1 VDYRIQRGDTLSAL
15 AKQFDTTVERLA
27 RANGIEDPDR
37 IAEGKTLHIPD
48 GFDDDLPAAQSTTPW
63 TPPGNLDLGPRPP
76 PPPPGGPTD
85 LRGLGTLSARYESN
99 GDPGTVSSGRGDPGG
114 VSYGAYQFATNPGAA
129 RAFSAWLQR
138 TDPSLGRAF
147 AGLSPGTTAFSNAWR
162 AVAARQPAAFL
173 AAQHAFVGER
183 YFEGSRSQLESRLP
197 ALDLSQ
203 RSRVVSDVLW
213 SSSVQ
218 HGPSGA
224 VAIFSRALAGR
235 DVSRLSDADL
245 INAVY
250 DERARRDRRGALAYF
265 SSSSRAV
272 QAGVAQRF
280 VDERAEALA
289 SL

>member
-1 VDYRIQRGDTLSAL
+1 MDYRIQRGDTLSAL
-15 AKQFDTTVERLA
+15 AKKFDTTVERLA
-27 RANGIEDPDR
+27 RVNGIEDPDR

-48 GFDDDLPAAQSTTPW
+48 GFDDDVEPPAPPSTW
-63 TPPGNLDLGPRPP
+63 VPPGNIDFGPRPP

-85 LRGLGTLSARYESN
+85 IRGLGTLSARYESN
-99 GDPGTVSSGRGDPGG
+99 GNPGTVSSGRGDPGG
-114 VSYGAYQFATNPGAA
+114 VSYGAYQFATNPGSA

-138 TDPSLGRAF
+138 TEPALGRAF

-162 AVAARQPAAFL
+162 TVAAQRPDEFL
-173 AAQHAFVGER
+173 AAQHAFVGSR
-183 YFEGSRSQLESRLP
+183 YFEVSRSQLESRLP
-197 ALDLSQ
+197 GLDLSQ

-218 HGPSGA
+218 HGPAGA
-224 VAIFSRALAGR
+224 VGVFTRALAGR
-235 DVSRLSDADL
+235 DLSQLTDADL
-245 INAVY
+245 VNAVY
-250 DERARRDRRGALAYF
+250 DERERRDRSGELVYF

-280 VDERAEALA
+280 VEERAEALA